1 MINTYVEKSVQLV
14 RCSSFRNDLLQ
25 NPYFKLRHDSLHF
38 QNIKV
43 ELLKKE
49 KDEENSMKGQTQ
61 DAKQEVEVTE
71 NRLNNV
77 TKVNDDEMA
86 QYKEKIYNLSQVTYQ
101 LFVLEQIMNSSKG
114 PAFWRNHKIV

>member
-1 MINTYVEKSVQLV
+1 MSVEIHQAKEVLD
-14 RCSSFRNDLLQ
+14 REIKLI
-25 NPYFKLRHDSLHF
+25 PTLRHDSLHF

-101 LFVLEQIMNSSKG
+101 LFVLKQSMISSKG